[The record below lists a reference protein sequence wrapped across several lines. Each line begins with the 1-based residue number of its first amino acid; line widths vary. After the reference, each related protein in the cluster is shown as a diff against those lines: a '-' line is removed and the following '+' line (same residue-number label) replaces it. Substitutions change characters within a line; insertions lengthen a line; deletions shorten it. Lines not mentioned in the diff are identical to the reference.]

1 MPASNPQ
8 LRPQSYYAASISQ
21 PFAGDQ
27 ADGDMQADVCIIGGG
42 YTGASAALHLA
53 QQGVSVILLEAHTV
67 GWGASGRNGGQV
79 CTGQRQE
86 QQALEQQ
93 FGKAHAHT
101 LWDLSEEAKHCLRSL
116 IEEHSIECDYKAGIA
131 HADHKPGYVD
141 DTREYVDKLNQEYDY
156 DQIRY
161 LSKDEMAEVTGSDTY
176 YGGSFDLGAGHLH
189 PLNYALG
196 LAHAAKKLGAK
207 IYEHAPVSSY
217 QVADDVTINTPDFK
231 VKANHVVLAC
241 NGYLGKLEP
250 RLAGKIM
257 PINNFVAATE
267 PLSDS
272 LADRINP
279 RDVAIADSRFVVNY
293 YRMSADRRLLF
304 GGGENYRAGFP
315 KDIAA
320 FVRKPMC
327 QIYPE
332 LKETPIEFAWGGTLA
347 VTLNRLPHFGT
358 LDQGRVIYAQGYSGQ
373 GVALATLAG
382 KLISEVI
389 AGEADRF
396 DTIAKLPT
404 PSFPG
409 GTLLRWPGM
418 VLGMAY
424 YALRDRL

>member
-1 MPASNPQ
+1 MSFSNPQ
-8 LRPQSYYAASISQ
+8 LHPDSYYAASISR
-21 PFAGDQ
+21 PFTGDK
-27 ADGDMQADVCIIGGG
+27 ADGDMQTEVCVIGGG
-42 YTGASAALHLA
+42 YTGVSAALHLA
-53 QQGVSVILLEAHTV
+53 RQGIPVVLLEAQTM

-79 CTGQRQE
+79 CTGQRKEQE
-86 QQALEQQ
+86 ELEKML
-93 FGKAHAHT
+93 GKTHARN
-101 LWDLSEEAKHCLRSL
+101 LWDLSEEAKQTLKSL
-116 IEEHSIECDYKAGIA
+116 IKEFEIDCDYKAGIA
-131 HADHKPGYVD
+131 HADHKPGYTD
-141 DTREYVDKLNQEYDY
+141 ETRHYVEKLNKEYDY
-156 DQIRY
+156 DQISY
-161 LSKDEMAEVTGSDTY
+161 LSQAEMAEVTGSDTY

-196 LAHAAKKLGAK
+196 LAHAAHELGAH

-217 QVADDVTINTPDFK
+217 QVGEKVTINTPEFK
-231 VKANHVVLAC
+231 VTANHVVLAC

-267 PLSDS
+267 PLSDEQ
-272 LADRINP
+272 ADRINP

-304 GGGENYRAGFP
+304 GGGENYRSGFP
-315 KDIAA
+315 RDIAA
-320 FVRKPMC
+320 FVRKPMS

-332 LKETPIEFAWGGTLA
+332 LRDATIDYAWGGTLA

-382 KLISEVI
+382 KLIAEVV
-389 AGEADRF
+389 AGDADRF
-396 DTIAKLPT
+396 DAIAKLPT